1 MYGCLLA
8 SGIALSFEALAASRV
23 ANTTLAFPQE
33 PYQYS
38 TEEAFPGVIFDSV
51 VAFANPPGETNRLF
65 VVERGG
71 SIYTITN
78 LASPSKTL
86 FLDISSRVSTD
97 GEGGLLGLA
106 FHPGYTTNRQF
117 FVFYTLLTTTAAGS
131 GLHDRLARFE
141 TSTSNPNQA
150 LAGSEAPLITQY
162 DEAEYHNGGD
172 LHFGPDGYLYL
183 SLGDEGGSYGGFG
196 NTRFITKDFF
206 AAILRLDVDMR
217 PGSLPPNPHSAVHGN
232 YAVPPDN
239 PFIGATMFNGASINP
254 SQVRTEF
261 WAVGLRNP
269 WRFSFDFETGRLYCG
284 DVGESER
291 EEVNII
297 VKGGHYGWNYREGRI
312 AADGSPAPP
321 PGVTFIDPILDYTH
335 NGGPMDGGA
344 VTGGVVYRGT
354 KIPQLHGD
362 YVFADYM
369 TGNILAL
376 RYDGTNAT
384 NFRRLTSVPG
394 AAGFGVDPSNGDLLI
409 TYPWPFCQVQR
420 LIYRADTSRP
430 LPARLSDTGA
440 FSNPGTMQPQPGIVA
455 YDINTPFWSDHALK
469 KRWFSV
475 PSISQFIGFNSNGTW
490 SLPNGTV
497 WIKHFDLELTN
508 GITSSARRI
517 ETRFLVKNPG
527 GVYGLTYRW
536 NAAQTDATLVGE
548 NGQDET
554 FQIRDG
560 AEVRTQAWHYPSR
573 SECLTCHTPAG
584 GFAIGFNTYQLNRNR
599 SGSVSN
605 QILDLSEM
613 GYFSSPVMSVD
624 GLPAYAHATNTAA
637 SLEHRARS
645 YLGAN
650 CVQCHQPGGTGRG
663 HWDARMSTPL
673 AQAGLVNG
681 PLIDTFG
688 DPDNKVIKPGST
700 GESMIFKRVSQLGA
714 RHMPPLATTELDQAA
729 MGLLAEWINNDLIGP
744 EIDSVAIGP
753 NRQVRISF
761 NGKSG
766 RNFRVEVSA
775 NLATWQFI
783 GTVQAAAD
791 GLGEFTDPTPVSSV
805 VSGRFYR
812 LAWP

>member
-1 MYGCLLA
+1 MAYAFDAC
-8 SGIALSFEALAASRV
+8 AASRV
-23 ANTTLAFPQE
+23 PNTTLAFPQE

-38 TEEAFPGVIFDSV
+38 TEEAFPGVIFDGA

-71 SIYTITN
+71 SIYAISN
-78 LASPSKTL
+78 LVSPNKTL
-86 FLDISSRVSTD
+86 FLDISSRVSTE

-106 FHPGYTTNRQF
+106 FHPGYATNRQF
-117 FVFYTLLTTTAAGS
+117 FVYYTLLTTTAAGS
-131 GLHDRLARFE
+131 GFHDRLARFE

-162 DEAEYHNGGD
+162 DETEYHNGGD
-172 LHFGPDGYLYL
+172 LHFGPDGYLYV
-183 SLGDEGGSYGGFG
+183 SLGDEGGSYGSLG

-206 AAILRLDVDMR
+206 AAILRLDVDSK
-217 PGSLPPNPHSAVHGN
+217 PGSLPPNPHPAVHGN

-239 PFIGATMFNGASINP
+239 PFIGATNFNGASINP
-254 SQVRTEF
+254 SQIRTEF
-261 WAVGLRNP
+261 WAAGFRNP
-269 WRFSFDFETGRLYCG
+269 WKFSFDMETGRLYCG

-291 EEVNII
+291 EEVNVV

-312 AADGSPAPP
+312 PANDSPAPP
-321 PGVTFIDPILDYTH
+321 AGITFIDPILDYAH
-335 NGGPMDGGA
+335 DGGSLPGA
-344 VTGGVVYRGT
+344 AITGGVVYRGT
-354 KIPQLHGD
+354 KIPQLNGD

-384 NFRRLTSVPG
+384 NFRRLTSVPA
-394 AAGFGVDPSNGDLLI
+394 AAGFGVDPSNGDILI
-409 TYPWPFCQVQR
+409 TYPWSFCQVQR
-420 LIYRADTSRP
+420 LTYRPDSGAP

-440 FSNPGTMQPQPGIVA
+440 FSNPSTMQPQPGLVA

-475 PSISQFIGFNSNGTW
+475 SSLSQFIGFNTNGNW
-490 SLPNGTV
+490 SFPNGTV

-508 GITSSARRI
+508 GVASSARRI
-517 ETRFLVKNPG
+517 ETRFLVRNPG

-548 NGQDET
+548 DGQDET

-560 AEVRTQAWHYPSR
+560 AGVRNQVWHYPSR
-573 SECLTCHTPAG
+573 SECLTCHTPPG
-584 GFAIGFNTYQLNRNR
+584 GLALGFNTYQLNRNST
-599 SGSVSN
+599 SGLSN
-605 QILDLSEM
+605 QILDLSQM
-613 GYFSSPVMSVD
+613 GYFSSPVSNVD
-624 GLPAYAHATNTAA
+624 ALPAYAHGTNTEA

-663 HWDARMSTPL
+663 QWDARLATPL
-673 AQAGLVNG
+673 AQAGLING

-700 GESMIFKRVSQLGA
+700 EESMIFRRVSQLGA
-714 RHMPPLATTELDQAA
+714 RHMPPLGTTELDQTA
-729 MGLLAEWINNDLIGP
+729 MGLLAEWINNDLAGAQIG
-744 EIDSVAIGP
+744 SVTIQP
-753 NRQVRISF
+753 NGQVRIAF
-761 NGKSG
+761 NGQAG
-766 RNFRVEVSA
+766 RSYRVEVSG
-775 NLATWQFI
+775 NLVNWQSI
-783 GTVQAAAD
+783 GSVQAAAN
-791 GLGEFTDPTPVSSV
+791 GSGEYIDPTPVSSGFA
-805 VSGRFYR
+805 GRFYR